1 MKKIAIFFFIIIA
14 IIVGIS
20 YVWINYKMNYNQ
32 AKKENREFES
42 YYNEEIFGTD
52 LTTIINKAIDKNIVN
67 KVEKDKKGFYINN
80 DENSI
85 SIDVKITDN
94 DTIYKMETLY
104 KGEMK
109 KFVEYYGQV
118 VFKCTNI
125 EYHNSTGKIKY
136 LLFEQITE

>member
-14 IIVGIS
+14 IIALIS
-20 YVWINYKMNYNQ
+20 YMYITYKMNYNQ
-32 AKKENREFES
+32 AKKENIEFES
-42 YYNEEIFGTD
+42 YYEQEIYGTE
-52 LTTIINKAIDKNIVN
+52 LTTIINKAIDKNIIN

-85 SIDVKITDN
+85 SIDIKITDN
-94 DTIYKMETLY
+94 DTIYKMEILY
-104 KGEMK
+104 QGEMK

-118 VFKCTNI
+118 KFKCTKI